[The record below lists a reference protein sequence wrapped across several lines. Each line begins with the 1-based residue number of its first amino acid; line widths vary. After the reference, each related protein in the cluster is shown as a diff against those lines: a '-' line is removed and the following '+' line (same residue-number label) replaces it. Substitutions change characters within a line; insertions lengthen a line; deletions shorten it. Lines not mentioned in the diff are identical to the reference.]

1 MDVKVNSHKSWL
13 GLSTLEAL
21 NDVARLGGCGLWS
34 LPNVH
39 KVYSM
44 CPLEL
49 SSLPGTAFRSQPLR
63 WHLSQSAASSCSGK
77 GLWG

>member
-39 KVYSM
+39 KVYSE
-44 CPLEL
+44 CV
-49 SSLPGTAFRSQPLR
+49 
-63 WHLSQSAASSCSGK
+63 
-77 GLWG
+77 LWS